1 MPPRISS
8 NPGDTRGGPP
18 PPPPPG
24 GHQGGDLR
32 GSQPGGLSS
41 AGSEAT
47 PRQIT
52 PPSGQPSVNRGRGRG
67 RGRGANRGNPP
78 SAPSP
83 FVSTPTTTTT
93 TTTTENLPT
102 NSPQSATVNLPNLSR
117 GQPAANRGRGNGRGR
132 GTNRGGA
139 PGSPPSVTPI
149 TTTETLAVTSS
160 QITPVNPSIPS
171 TGQPAASRGHGRGR
185 GRGANRGGVPGSFPS
200 VTTNPVITTP
210 ITTTETPAATSSQI
224 TPVNPSI
231 PSTGQPAASRGHGRG
246 RGRGANRG
254 ATLGSHPSAPPLD
267 STPITTEASSATPS
281 QSAIRDN
288 RGGGPG
294 GARSSPADSPSTF
307 QGGPSH
313 AHGRGGL
320 SAGGP
325 PHPPTTTISPGNVL
339 FHEFFTTC
347 ISNIN
352 PRSDI
357 PDIPDH
363 VTTFGAKRPG
373 FGTGGTKTKVIINA
387 FPATV
392 PDIVIYQY
400 DGEIFPSYNT
410 TKLRR
415 SCALIHFCSR
425 YVDMLDD
432 LDRLNTTHIVLQL
445 YTTTNTLQNSI
456 WNS

>member
-8 NPGDTRGGPP
+8 NLGDTRGGPP
-18 PPPPPG
+18 PPPPG
-24 GHQGGDLR
+24 GHQGGELR

-47 PRQIT
+47 PMQIT
-52 PPSGQPSVNRGRGRG
+52 PPMGQPSVNRGRGRG
-67 RGRGANRGNPP
+67 RGRGANRGSPP
-78 SAPSP
+78 SAPIP
-83 FVSTPTTTTT
+83 VVSTSITPTAATA
-93 TTTTENLPT
+93 TTENPPT
-102 NSPQSATVNLPNLSR
+102 NSPQGAIFNPPNPSR
-117 GQPAANRGRGNGRGR
+117 GQPTANRGRGNVRGR

-139 PGSPPSVTPI
+139 SGSPPSVPTNPVFTPI
-149 TTTETLAVTSS
+149 TT
-160 QITPVNPSIPS
+160 
-171 TGQPAASRGHGRGR
+171 
-185 GRGANRGGVPGSFPS
+185 
-200 VTTNPVITTP
+200 
-210 ITTTETPAATSSQI
+210 ETPATSSQI

-254 ATLGSHPSAPPLD
+254 ATPGRDSSHIPTSF
-267 STPITTEASSATPS
+267 TTEPSSATPS

-288 RGGGPG
+288 RGGGRG
-294 GARSSPADSPSTF
+294 GARGSPADSPSTF
-307 QGGPSH
+307 RGGPSH

-325 PHPPTTTISPGNVL
+325 PHTPTTTNSPGNML

-400 DGEIFPSYNT
+400 DGEIFPSYNI

-415 SCALIHFCSR
+415 SCALIHFRSR
-425 YVDMLDD
+425 YVDMSDD

-445 YTTTNTLQNSI
+445 YTTTNTLQDSI
-456 WNS
+456 WSS